1 MITGTYDSTN
11 GIYEFNGKYYKP
23 RWYANSLREPD
34 VLKIYNTC
42 IAGLNDAQWPRT
54 IFVAYQN
61 SWEKIQAHYPGL
73 YAQSQL
79 HYYYNAAMGHVPDW
93 AIPWQQS
100 GYLLMHEYE
109 AGKIAWMRPEDKF
122 ENDIYIFF
130 VDSSKPEDLPEDETE
145 TGGEI
150 PGGVLEGFILPT
162 RYNIMGKFNIFT
174 GKFTGTIESEE

>member
-1 MITGTYDSTN
+1 MITGTYDSKN

-23 RWYANSLREPD
+23 RWSANSLREPD

-42 IAGLNDAQWPRT
+42 IAGLNDVQWPRT
-54 IFVAYQN
+54 IFVAYQP
-61 SWEKIQAHYPGL
+61 SWEKIQVHYPGL

-100 GYLLMHEYE
+100 GFLLMHEYE
-109 AGKIAWMRPEDKF
+109 AGKVAWMRPEDKS

-130 VDSSKPEDLPEDETE
+130 VDSSKPEDPPVEPPT
-145 TGGEI
+145 
-150 PGGVLEGFILPT
+150 PPVFVMPT